1 MAEAYLVPEH
11 EPLSRRL
18 LGALT
23 SLGRHP
29 ENNIEVAD
37 RSVSKFHAQILRTP
51 DDSWLIQD
59 LGSRNGTY
67 LDGRRID
74 KSPLRHGSDVVFGTV
89 RFRFAVD
96 RMQQVT
102 ATLGQGLGAAGG
114 VTLLGASQVGRA
126 TVAFSQDKS
135 FAIELA
141 DDVGDSNES
150 FLPANSILDVAALR
164 RDYEKLRIAHELNM
178 SLRLDDDVDT
188 LLHQIAARTF
198 DLLAADRCAILLM
211 ADDGQMLVPRVVMER
226 GGGEPSEQMQLSQTV
241 LNEVLSK
248 KQAVLSQDVATDGR
262 FEAAKSIVALSIR
275 SAMCVP
281 IIFDGEIYGAFHVD
295 SSKQSHAFMPKDL
308 TLFSSIAS
316 QTAMV
321 LKNARLL
328 QEIQKETETRAL
340 LGRLLSPNLVEEVV
354 NGKLDLS
361 PGGEE
366 RNAAVLFSDIRGFT
380 SLSEKLTASEVT
392 ALLNEYF
399 EVMVDV
405 VFQHGGTL
413 DKYMGDAI
421 MALFGVPKDDPDRAI
436 AAVRCGLQMQAALRS
451 LNRVRQSRG
460 DEPLYMGIGINVGDC
475 IWGPLGSRKT
485 MDYTVV
491 GDVVNVASRLCSM
504 AGAGDVIV
512 SQSVREACQDRV
524 VVSDLPPA
532 TLKGKAR
539 PVPVYRVEQEIMPT
553 ERPL

>member
-1 MAEAYLVPEH
+1 MAEAYLVPER
-11 EPLSRRL
+11 EPLRRHR

-29 ENNIEVAD
+29 ENNIEIAD
-37 RSVSKFHAQILRTP
+37 RSVSKFHAQILRAP
-51 DDSWLIQD
+51 DDSWVVQD

-67 LDGRRID
+67 LDGRRVD
-74 KSPLRHGSDVVFGTV
+74 KGPLRHGSDIVFGTV

-96 RMQQVT
+96 RVRPVT
-102 ATLGQGLGAAGG
+102 AAIARGLVGG
-114 VTLLGASQVGRA
+114 KGLTLLGQSTSGRA
-126 TVAFSQDKS
+126 AVAFTQGTSS
-135 FAIELA
+135 AIALA
-141 DDVGDSNES
+141 DEIGERHET
-150 FLPANSILDVAALR
+150 FQPAYSILDIEALR
-164 RDYEKLRIAHELNM
+164 RDYEKLRIAHELNAA
-178 SLRLDDDVDT
+178 LRLDEDVDT
-188 LLHQIAARTF
+188 LLAQIASRVF
-198 DLLAADRCAILLM
+198 DLLEADRCAILLM
-211 ADDGQMLVPRVVMER
+211 ADDGQTLEPRVVMER
-226 GGGEPSEQMQLSQTV
+226 GGGQPSEQMQLSQTV

-248 KQAVLSQDVATDGR
+248 KAAVLSQDAATDGR
-262 FEAAKSIVALSIR
+262 FEASKSIVQLSIR

-281 IIFDGEIYGAFHVD
+281 ILFDGDIYGAMHVD
-295 SSKQSHAFMPKDL
+295 SSERSNAFMPKDL
-308 TLFSSIAS
+308 TLFSAIAG
-316 QTAMV
+316 QTAVV
-321 LKNARLL
+321 LKNTRLI
-328 QEIQKETETRAL
+328 QEVQKESETRAR

-354 NGKLDLS
+354 HGKLDLS

-380 SLSEKLTASEVT
+380 SLSEKLEASEVT

-405 VFQHGGTL
+405 LFQHGGTL
-413 DKYMGDAI
+413 DKYMGDAV
-421 MALFGVPKDDPDRAI
+421 MGLFGVPKSDDDAAM

-475 IWGPLGSRKT
+475 IWGPIGSRKT

-491 GDVVNVASRLCSM
+491 GDVVNVASRLCQM

-512 SQSVREACQDRV
+512 SQSVREACGERV
-524 VVSDLPPA
+524 IVSDLPPA

-539 PVPVYRVEQEIMPT
+539 PVPVYRVEQEITPP
-553 ERPL
+553 ERTL